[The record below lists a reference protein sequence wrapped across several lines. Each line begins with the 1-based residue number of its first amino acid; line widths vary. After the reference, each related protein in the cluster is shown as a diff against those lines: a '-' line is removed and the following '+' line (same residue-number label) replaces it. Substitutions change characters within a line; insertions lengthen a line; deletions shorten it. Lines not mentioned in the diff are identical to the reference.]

1 MYFTPQKKLYS
12 ALFFIIILLV
22 IPSQNFAQG
31 QRTTYKVLGVSVE
44 GNKFADAP
52 TIIASTGLKVGDEIQ
67 VPGDQTLNAIRN
79 LWTLGI
85 FSDVQIIIDK
95 QLGDGVFLLIKVEE
109 YPKLEK
115 VIFEG
120 NDDVSSSDIEKLI
133 TFIRGQT
140 IKPQDISKLEQRIFN
155 LYVDEGFLN
164 AQIESAYYIYSS
176 ADTIDGDIF
185 VLWKNQKDFSDEYEM
200 EYKSGD
206 QRYADLISRIR
217 ERVLIK
223 LQIKEGDKVTVRKIE
238 FSGNET
244 FDDGDLKSE
253 MDETSEKKW
262 WKFWSGAK
270 FNPENYK
277 KDKELIVRYYRKNG
291 YLDAEI
297 MSDTL
302 IYFNNNRDLRIIMN
316 VHEGPQYR
324 IRNITWEGNSVY
336 PAEVLTE
343 RLEFSKGDIFDYDK
357 FEQNLRGNEKQSDV
371 SALYLDNGYLTFNV
385 QPRETRLPGDSI
397 DIHIRV
403 EERNQFRIGRVDITG
418 NDKTKEKIIRR
429 ELFTIPGD
437 YFNRALLFRS
447 VQQLA
452 NLQYFN
458 MEKLYGPGGIDTKL
472 ASDSTVDVIF
482 RVEEKSSD
490 YLNASVGYSG
500 AFGFS
505 GAVGVTLTN
514 FSMAEPFSLGGGQIL
529 SFNWQFGVGSI
540 YRTFTLGFTEP
551 WLFDTPTSVGAELF
565 DTRQQYIYDLRQSGA
580 TVRIG
585 RRLKWPD
592 DFFFIQGRV
601 KYQYNNV
608 IEGRSFYAEGRT
620 NQYSVGAVISRRNID
635 NPIFPSRGS
644 AVSLDVELTG
654 GPVLP
659 GDVDYLKIG
668 FTAEWYR
675 RLFNS
680 NRIALYTIADLGYI
694 DEIVKGTNIQPFE
707 FYYMGGN
714 GLIIATSSLRGYD
727 DRQVGP
733 QNSFGDVIGGRVMA
747 KFGTELRLAV
757 TLEPIPLYV
766 LAFAEAGNVF
776 ESFQKT
782 DIFDLR
788 RSVGFGA
795 RLLINPI
802 GLIGFDIGYGFDRK
816 LTDSTKDPAWL
827 FHFQFGRGF

>member
-1 MYFTPQKKLYS
+1 MYNTPNKKLYRI
-12 ALFFIIILLV
+12 LFFIFLISLSFQIY
-22 IPSQNFAQG
+22 PQG
-31 QRTTYKVLGVSVE
+31 QRTAFKILGVTVE

-52 TIIASTGLKVGDEIQ
+52 TIIASAGIRVGDEIQ

-79 LWTLGI
+79 LWSLGI
-85 FSDVQIIIDK
+85 FSDVQIVVDK
-95 QLGDGVFLLIKVEE
+95 QVGDGVFLIIKVAE

-115 VIFEG
+115 VIYEG
-120 NDDVSSSDIEKLI
+120 NDDVSNSDIDKEI

-140 IKPQDISKLEQRIFN
+140 IKPQDISKLEQRILK
-155 LYVDEGFLN
+155 LYSDEGFLN
-164 AQIESAYYIYSS
+164 AEITSRYYIYSS
-176 ADTIDGDIF
+176 ADTVDGNIF
-185 VLWKNQKDFSDEYEM
+185 VIWMNQKDFSDEYEM
-200 EYKSGD
+200 EYPSGD
-206 QRYADLISRIR
+206 QRYTDLISRIR
-217 ERVLIK
+217 DRVLIRM
-223 LQIKEGDKVTVRKIE
+223 QITEGDKVTVRKIE
-238 FSGNET
+238 FTGNEA
-244 FDDGDLKSE
+244 FDDGDLRGE
-253 MDETSEKKW
+253 MDGTSEKKW

-270 FNPENYK
+270 FNPEEYK
-277 KDKELIVRYYRKNG
+277 KDKELIVKYFRKNG

-297 MSDTL
+297 ISDSL
-302 IYFNNNRDLRIIMN
+302 IYYNNNRDLHII
-316 VHEGPQYR
+316 VKVYEGPQYR
-324 IRNITWEGNSVY
+324 IRNITWEGNTVY
-336 PAEVLTE
+336 PSEVLTE
-343 RLEFSKGDIFDYDK
+343 RLEFAKGDVFNYEK
-357 FEQNLRGNEKQSDV
+357 FEQNLRGNEKQTDV

-385 QPRETRLPGDSI
+385 QPRETRVPGDSI
-397 DIHIRV
+397 DINIRV

-472 ASDSTVDVIF
+472 ASDSTVDVTF
-482 RVEEKSSD
+482 NVEEKSSD

-505 GAVGVTLTN
+505 GAVGITLTN
-514 FSMAEPFSLGGGQIL
+514 FSIAEPFSLGGGQIL

-565 DTRQQYIYDLRQSGA
+565 DTRQQYIYDLRQSGV
-580 TVRIG
+580 TVRVG

-592 DFFFIQGRV
+592 DFFFIQGRAR
-601 KYQYNNV
+601 YQYNNV

-620 NQYSVGAVISRRNID
+620 HQYTLGALISRRNID

-644 AVSLDVELTG
+644 SFSLDMELTG
-654 GPVLP
+654 GPILP

-668 FTAEWYR
+668 FTTEWYR

-680 NRIALYTIADLGYI
+680 NRIALYTSAELGYI

-714 GLIIATSSLRGYD
+714 GLIIATTSLRGYD
-727 DRQVGP
+727 DRTVGP
-733 QNSFGDVIGGRVMA
+733 RNVFGDVIGGRVMA
-747 KFGTELRLAV
+747 KVSTELRLAV
-757 TLEPIPLYV
+757 TLEPIPLYI

-816 LTDSTKDPAWL
+816 LTNNQDPAWL

>member
-1 MYFTPQKKLYS
+1 MYNSLFNKLITVLLFILFVLFYS
-12 ALFFIIILLV
+12 QLY
-22 IPSQNFAQG
+22 AQG
-31 QRTTYKVLGVSVE
+31 QRTAYKILGVSVE

-52 TIIASTGLKVGDEIQ
+52 TVIASAGIKVGDEIQ

-79 LWTLGI
+79 LWSLGI

-95 QLGDGVFLLIKVEE
+95 QVGDGVFLIIKVEE
-109 YPKLEK
+109 HPKLEK
-115 VIFEG
+115 VVYEG
-120 NDDVSSSDIEKLI
+120 NDDVSNSEIDKQI

-140 IKPQDISKLEQRIFN
+140 IKPQDISRLEQRILK
-155 LYVDEGFLN
+155 LYTDEGFLN
-164 AQIESAYYIYSS
+164 ARIRTEYFIYSS
-176 ADTIDGDIF
+176 ADTVDGDIF

-200 EYKSGD
+200 EYRSGD

-217 ERVLIK
+217 DRVLVRMFIT
-223 LQIKEGDKVTVRKIE
+223 EGDKVTVRKIE
-238 FSGNET
+238 FTGNEA
-244 FDDGDLKSE
+244 FDDGDLRGQ
-253 MDETSEKKW
+253 MDGTSEKKW

-270 FNPENYK
+270 FNPEEYR
-277 KDKELIVRYYRKNG
+277 KDKNLIIRHYRKNG

-297 MSDTL
+297 LSDSL
-302 IYFNNNRDLRIIMN
+302 IYFNNNKDLRIIIN
-316 VHEGPQYR
+316 VYEGPQYR
-324 IRNITWEGNSVY
+324 VRNITWEGNTVY
-336 PAEVLTE
+336 PAEVLSE
-343 RLEFSKGDIFDYDK
+343 RLEFSKGDVFNYEK
-357 FEQNLRGNEKQSDV
+357 FEQNLRGNEKQTDV

-385 QPRETRLPGDSI
+385 QPKETRVEGDSI

-418 NDKTKEKIIRR
+418 NDKTKEKVIRR
-429 ELFTIPGD
+429 ELYTIPGD

-472 ASDSTVDVIF
+472 ASDSIVDVTF
-482 RVEEKSSD
+482 NVEEKSSD

-505 GAVGVTLTN
+505 GAVGITLTN
-514 FSMAEPFSLGGGQIL
+514 FSIAEPFSLGGGQIL

-565 DTRQQYIYDLRQSGA
+565 DTRQQYIYDLRQTGA
-580 TVRIG
+580 TVRVG

-592 DFFFIQGRV
+592 DFFFIQGRAR
-601 KYQYNNV
+601 YQYNNV
-608 IEGRSFYAEGRT
+608 IEGRNFYAEGKT
-620 NQYSVGAVISRRNID
+620 HQYTLGALISRRNID

-644 AVSLDVELTG
+644 AVSLDMELTG
-654 GPVLP
+654 GPLLP
-659 GDVDYLKIG
+659 GDVDYLKIS

-680 NRIALYTIADLGYI
+680 NRIALYTVADLGYI
-694 DEIVKGTNIQPFE
+694 DEIVKGTKIQPFE

-714 GLIIATSSLRGYD
+714 GLIIATTSLRGYD
-727 DRQVGP
+727 DRTVGP
-733 QNSFGDVIGGRVMA
+733 RNAFGDVIGGRVMA
-747 KFGTELRLAV
+747 KFGTELRFAV
-757 TLEPIPLYV
+757 TLEPIPLYI

-816 LTDSTKDPAWL
+816 ITSDKEPAWL

>member
-1 MYFTPQKKLYS
+1 MFVSPLMKSYKVIFLILIFLLSSPIYS
-12 ALFFIIILLV
+12 
-22 IPSQNFAQG
+22 QD
-31 QRTTYKVLGVSVE
+31 QRTVYKVLGLAVE
-44 GNKFADAP
+44 GNKFADAS
-52 TIIASTGLKVGDEIQ
+52 TIIASSGLKAGDEIQ
-67 VPGDQTLNAIRN
+67 IPGDQTLNAIRN
-79 LWTLGI
+79 LWSLGI

-95 QLGDGVFLLIKVEE
+95 QVADGVFLLIKVDE

-115 VIFEG
+115 VVFEG
-120 NDDVSSSDIEKLI
+120 NDDVSDSDIEKLI

-140 IKPQDISKLEQRIFN
+140 IKPQDISKLEQRILK
-155 LYVDEGFLN
+155 LYIEEGLLN
-164 AQIESAYYIYSS
+164 AKITSDYFIYSS
-176 ADTIDGDIF
+176 ADTVDGDII
-185 VLWKNQKDFSDEYEM
+185 VLWKNQKDFSDEYEL

-206 QRYADLISRIR
+206 QRYADLIARIKD
-217 ERVLIK
+217 RVLIK
-223 LQIKEGDKVTVRKIE
+223 LKITEGDKVTVRKIQ
-238 FSGNET
+238 FTGNEA
-244 FDDGDLKSE
+244 FDDGDLKGE
-253 MDETSEKKW
+253 MDEISEKKW

-270 FNPENYK
+270 FDPEKYK
-277 KDKELIVRYYRKNG
+277 TDKDLIIKFYRKNG
-291 YLDAEI
+291 FLDAEI
-297 MSDTL
+297 FSDSL
-302 IYFNNNRDLRIIMN
+302 EYYNNNRDLRIFIN
-316 VHEGPQYR
+316 IYEGPQYR
-324 IRNITWEGNSVY
+324 IRNITWEGNTVY
-336 PAEVLTE
+336 PDYVLTE
-343 RLEFSKGDIFDYDK
+343 RLEFSKGDVFNYEK
-357 FEQNLRGNEKQSDV
+357 FEQNLRGNEKQTDV
-371 SALYLDNGYLTFNV
+371 SALYLDNGYLTFNL
-385 QPRETRLPGDSI
+385 QPKEIRVPGDSI
-397 DIHIRV
+397 DVVIRV
-403 EERNQFRIGRVDITG
+403 EERNQFRIGRVDIGG
-418 NDKTKEKIIRR
+418 NDKTMEKVIRR
-429 ELFTIPGD
+429 ELFTIPGE

-458 MEKLYGPGGIDTKL
+458 VEKLYGPSGIDTKL
-472 ASDSTVDVIF
+472 SSDSTVDVTF

-505 GAVGVTLTN
+505 GAVGITLTN
-514 FSMAEPFSLGGGQIL
+514 FSMAKPFQLGGGQIL
-529 SFNWQFGVGSI
+529 SFNWQFGVGNI

-580 TVRIG
+580 TVRVG

-592 DFFFIQGRV
+592 DFFYIQGRF

-608 IEGRSFYAEGRT
+608 LEGRGFYAEGKT
-620 NQYSVGAVISRRNID
+620 NQFSLGALITRKNID

-644 AVSLDVELTG
+644 SIALDVELTG

-668 FTAEWYR
+668 FTTEWYR

-714 GLIIATSSLRGYD
+714 GLIIATTSLRGYD
-727 DRQVGP
+727 DRTVGP
-733 QNSFGDVIGGRVMA
+733 RNVRGDVIGGRVMA

-757 TLEPIPLYV
+757 TLEPIPLYL

-802 GLIGFDIGYGFDRK
+802 GLIGFDIGYGFDRQ
-816 LTDSTKDPAWL
+816 LTDKKDPAWL

>member
-1 MYFTPQKKLYS
+1 MSITPPKKLYN
-12 ALFFIIILLV
+12 AVFLILIIILSTQTY
-22 IPSQNFAQG
+22 SQE
-31 QRTTYKVLGVSVE
+31 QRTVYKVLGVSVE

-52 TIIASTGLKVGDEIQ
+52 TIIASSGLKVGDEIQ

-79 LWTLGI
+79 LWSLGI
-85 FSDVQIIIDK
+85 FSDIQIVIDK
-95 QLGDGVFLLIKVEE
+95 QLADGVFLLIKVAE

-115 VIFEG
+115 VVFEG
-120 NDDVSSSDIEKLI
+120 DDEVSDSDIEKLI
-133 TFIRGQT
+133 SFIRGQT
-140 IKPQDISKLEQRIFN
+140 IKPQDISKLEQIILN
-155 LYVDEGFLN
+155 LYTEEGFFN
-164 AQIESAYYIYSS
+164 AQIKPEYYIYSS
-176 ADTIDGDIF
+176 ADTVDGDIF
-185 VLWKNQKDFSDEYEM
+185 VLWKNQKDFSDEYEV
-200 EYKSGD
+200 EYESGD
-206 QRYADLISRIR
+206 QRYADLIGRIK

-223 LQIKEGDKVTVRKIE
+223 LKITEGDEVTVREIE
-238 FSGNET
+238 FTGNEV

-253 MDETSEKKW
+253 MDEISEKRW

-270 FNPENYK
+270 FDPEKYK
-277 KDKELIVRYYRKNG
+277 ADKDLIIKFFRKNG

-297 MSDTL
+297 ISDSL
-302 IYFNNNRDLRIIMN
+302 IYFNNNTDLSIIMD
-316 VHEGPQYR
+316 VYEGPQYK
-324 IRNITWEGNSVY
+324 IRNIIWEGNTVY
-336 PAEVLTE
+336 PDNVLTE
-343 RLEFSKGDIFDYDK
+343 RLEFSTGDVFNYEK
-357 FEQNLRGNEKQSDV
+357 FEQNLRGNEKQNDV

-385 QPRETRLPGDSI
+385 QPKEVRVPGDSI
-397 DIHIRV
+397 DIIIRV
-403 EERNQFRIGRVDITG
+403 DERNQFRIGKVDIGG
-418 NDKTKEKIIRR
+418 NDKTMEKVIRR
-429 ELFTIPGD
+429 ELFTIPGE

-458 MEKLYGPGGIDTKL
+458 MEKLYGPTGIDTKL
-472 ASDSTVDVIF
+472 ASDSTVDVSF
-482 RVEEKSSD
+482 NVEEKSSD

-505 GAVGVTLTN
+505 GAVGITLTN
-514 FSMAEPFSLGGGQIL
+514 FSIAKPFQLGGGQIL
-529 SFNWQFGVGSI
+529 SFNWQFGVGSF

-580 TVRIG
+580 TVRVG

-592 DFFFIQGRV
+592 DFFYIQGRV

-608 IEGRSFYAEGRT
+608 IEGRGFYVEGRT
-620 NQYSVGAVISRRNID
+620 HQYSLGALITRKNID
-635 NPIFPSRGS
+635 NPIFPSIGS
-644 AVSLDVELTG
+644 SVALDLELTG
-654 GPVLP
+654 GPILP

-680 NRIALYTIADLGYI
+680 NRIVLYTIADLGYI

-714 GLIIATSSLRGYD
+714 GLIIATTSLRGYD
-727 DRQVGP
+727 DRTVGP
-733 QNSFGDVIGGRVMA
+733 RNVFGDVIGGRVMA

-757 TLEPIPLYV
+757 TLEPIPLYF

-788 RSVGFGA
+788 KSVGFGA

-802 GLIGFDIGYGFDRK
+802 GLIGFDIGYGFDRQ
-816 LTDSTKDPAWL
+816 LTDNKEPAWL